1 MIGYFKTVGAPASNL
16 DYEGVQTIVHAE
28 HVKNL
33 CSQVAAGDN
42 LCSRGRA
49 NYKKTLIFGIFAT

>member
-16 DYEGVQTIVHAE
+16 DYEGVQTIVHSE
-28 HVKNL
+28 HVK
-33 CSQVAAGDN
+33 N